1 MVDTHPLNRNDFA
14 AREHARTL
22 ATVLDRK
29 GIPSMTS
36 AEPDISSFFLEFSR
50 WQLVEQYW
58 PRLRTCVG
66 VERADAQVT
75 RQIPWLRVFVEGVVI
90 EGKLEN

>member
-1 MVDTHPLNRNDFA
+1 
-14 AREHARTL
+14 
-22 ATVLDRK
+22 
-29 GIPSMTS
+29 MTS

-66 VERADAQVT
+66 V
-75 RQIPWLRVFVEGVVI
+75 
-90 EGKLEN
+90 